1 MNNAILQSKF
11 YLENKMSKFE
21 MIKKLEYL
29 IAFQSN
35 CLQQGDWKDFDLL
48 ENSIKK
54 LETEILKANSQ

>member
-1 MNNAILQSKF
+1 
-11 YLENKMSKFE
+11 MSKFE

-35 CLQQGDWKDFDLL
+35 CLQKGDWKDFDLL

-54 LETEILKANSQ
+54 LEREILVANSNQD